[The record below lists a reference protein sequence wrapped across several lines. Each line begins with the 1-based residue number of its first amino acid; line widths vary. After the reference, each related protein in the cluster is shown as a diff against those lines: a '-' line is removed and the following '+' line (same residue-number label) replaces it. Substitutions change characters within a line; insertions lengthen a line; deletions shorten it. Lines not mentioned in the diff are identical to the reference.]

1 MITFNTTFF
10 TQNTAMHLAAINGH
24 PVVVNFFL
32 TDLKAKVLMNN
43 DHENILDIAVKS
55 EHKDVASVIARHD
68 R

>member
-1 MITFNTTFF
+1 MITFNITFF

-32 TDLKAKVLMNN
+32 TDLKAKILMNN
-43 DHENILDIAVKS
+43 DHENILDIAVRS